1 MKDRAI
7 VRRHP
12 ETEKTQWKR
21 IFENTVLKFDPFLS
35 YLIVSLDRPLQS
47 KTDHQEKLLQIL
59 QVHSYICSMVI
70 VTK

>member
-1 MKDRAI
+1 MMKDRAI

-35 YLIVSLDRPLQS
+35 YLIVSLDRPL
-47 KTDHQEKLLQIL
+47 
-59 QVHSYICSMVI
+59 
-70 VTK
+70 